1 MVGPL
6 GAVTGRHIE
15 VYLMEN
21 PAARS
26 VYVELIGKSI
36 KTSPSALN
44 DKDFIADYPGP
55 AQQRA
60 SSSTY
65 D

>member
-1 MVGPL
+1 M
-6 GAVTGRHIE
+6 GRHIE

-21 PAARS
+21 SNARS
-26 VYVELIGKSI
+26 VYVELIKESI

-44 DKDFIADYPGP
+44 DKDFIAGYPGP
-55 AQQRA
+55 TQQRA
-60 SSSTY
+60 SSSTH